1 VRSVADESHRRL
13 IDDGFQPC
21 RPRIGEYADAVQRAE
36 RMRSE
41 IPPSPCAGMT
51 IFSTDIF

>member
-1 VRSVADESHRRL
+1 MPVESRRRL
-13 IDDGFQPC
+13 IKHGFRPR
-21 RPRIGEYADAVQRAE
+21 RPRIVEYADAVQRGE